1 VADIEAV
8 ATEIRQTGRKAI
20 AISADVTIA
29 QQVEDLV
36 VRTKAEFGTIDI
48 LVNSAGGIPS
58 ELYGLDGAASP
69 VSMTVWDT
77 PEVVWDRMIASNLKS
92 VYLCIKAVM
101 PHMISQKR
109 GDIIN
114 IVSQAGRVP
123 YPLGGSYPAAKHAAM
138 ALTETVG
145 LQAATYGIRV
155 NAVSP
160 GLVDTPGQRR
170 LMTLFIPEDQ
180 LPPMDPPESIAA
192 AVVYLLCDAPKNMTG
207 QSLDLFKIVG
217 GT

>member
-1 VADIEAV
+1 VADIEAA

-58 ELYGLDGAASP
+58 ELYGLDGAAPASI
-69 VSMTVWDT
+69 TVWDT
-77 PEVVWDRMIASNLKS
+77 PEVVWDLMIASNLKS

-101 PHMISQKR
+101 PHMISQQR

-123 YPLGGSYPAAKHAAM
+123 YLLGGPYPAAKHAAM

-170 LMTLFIPEDQ
+170 VMTLFMPEDQ

-192 AVVYLLCDAPKNMTG
+192 AVLYLLCDAPKNMTG

-217 GT
+217 GM